1 MRGLAETGLKFA
13 RVCGKFLPM
22 ETVKADNRQRVRI
35 PDIKPG
41 QVFALEL
48 SGNVV
53 KLTPVKPVEEDVP
66 IVKPVKGPNGLY
78 RFPPGVKLSREEIRK
93 AIRADRDS
101 R

>member
-1 MRGLAETGLKFA
+1 
-13 RVCGKFLPM
+13 M

-41 QVFALEL
+41 QVFALNRE
-48 SGNVV
+48 GNVV

-66 IVKPVKGPNGLY
+66 VVRLVKGPHGLY
-78 RFPPGVKLSREEIRK
+78 RFPKGVKITREQIRA